1 MLKEL
6 FYKKFYLN
14 ISTSI
19 ISRGFQKI
27 LNFISF
33 LYIVNNVS
41 AEVLGNFQ
49 FVLSI
54 LMTVSIFSLNGM
66 NISLIT
72 ALSKKKMVFFLRQQ
86 NLVFLIHLLAL

>member
-41 AEVLGNFQ
+41 AEVLE
-49 FVLSI
+49 
-54 LMTVSIFSLNGM
+54 IF
-66 NISLIT
+66 
-72 ALSKKKMVFFLRQQ
+72 
-86 NLVFLIHLLAL
+86 NLYCP